1 MHPTNR
7 KLFLIVTALI
17 ETGLGLCLL
26 FLPALPFAIL
36 LGLEP
41 AAVET
46 LFVGRVAGAALL
58 AIGVASWM
66 ARADTFTP
74 AQFGL
79 LTGLLIYDATAAILL
94 VFAGTVLKMI
104 GVMLWPAV
112 ALHAVLAAWCL
123 SCLRPDGFVSGSR
136 GEGADRA
143 TPKRN

>member
-1 MHPTNR
+1 MHTTNR
-7 KLFLIVTALI
+7 KLFLVATALI
-17 ETGLGLCLL
+17 EAPLGLCLI
-26 FLPALPFAIL
+26 FLPALPFALL

-66 ARADTFTP
+66 ARADPLAP

-79 LTGLLIYDATAAILL
+79 LTGLLIYDAIAAILL
-94 VFAGTVLKMI
+94 VFAGSVLKMS
-104 GVMLWPAV
+104 GVLLWPAV
-112 ALHAVLAAWCL
+112 ALHAILAAWCL
-123 SCLRPDGFVSGSR
+123 TCLRPDGFVRNSR
-136 GEGADRA
+136 GEGVDHA

>member
-1 MHPTNR
+1 MHATNR
-7 KLFLIVTALI
+7 KLFLITTALL
-17 ETGLGLCLL
+17 ETALGLSLL
-26 FLPALPFAIL
+26 LLPSLPLVIL

-46 LFVGRVAGAALL
+46 LFVGRVVGAALL

-66 ARADTFTP
+66 ARTDALTS

-79 LTGLLIYDATAAILL
+79 LTGLLIYDAIAAILL

-112 ALHAVLAAWCL
+112 ALHAVLAVWCL
-123 SCLRPDGFVSGSR
+123 SCLRQGRFASNSR
-136 GEGADRA
+136 GEGADRS
-143 TPKRN
+143 TLKN

>member
-1 MHPTNR
+1 MHATNR
-7 KLFLIVTALI
+7 KLFLVITALL
-17 ETGLGLCLL
+17 ETALALSLL
-26 FLPALPFAIL
+26 LLPSLPLVIL

-66 ARADTFTP
+66 ARADTLAR

-94 VFAGTVLKMI
+94 VFAGTVLKMN
-104 GVMLWPAV
+104 GVLLWPAV

-123 SCLRPDGFVSGSR
+123 SCLRPHGFVSNSR

-143 TPKRN
+143 TPKN